1 LRTKLERLTIFVSV
15 FVAPHAVQ
23 TSGVGSLT
31 FCSTSM
37 TLPQL

>member
-1 LRTKLERLTIFVSV
+1 LSTKLERLTSLDSEPA
-15 FVAPHAVQ
+15 APHALHV
-23 TSGVGSLT
+23 SGVGSLT